1 MLRSCLVEADKNGE
15 LSKEVGHWLG
25 ADENSDG
32 MLNRHEFLAFLHP
45 EHNVRTIKIMAEDM
59 IKGYDKNKDGVSKFF
74 SLVTLL

>member
-1 MLRSCLVEADKNGE
+1 MLPSRLVEADKNGD
-15 LSKEVGHWLG
+15 LSKEVGHWLS

-59 IKGYDKNKDGVSKFF
+59 IKGYDKNKDGVCFKFF
-74 SLVTLL
+74 A